1 MKWVKAR
8 LQDKDLSYA
17 LRPQIGKRSE
27 AYTVQCLLGLCCNII
42 ALLEPIDTLRQMEQA
57 GDFTARLALLE
68 DMKLMPFGAVWH
80 YHCLQQG
87 VPPDLN
93 WMQEV
98 CRYEED
104 ILAKRI

>member
-1 MKWVKAR
+1 MNWKPICQMNT
-8 LQDKDLSYA
+8 LL
-17 LRPQIGKRSE
+17 
-27 AYTVQCLLGLCCNII
+27 VQVLTLLI

>member
-1 MKWVKAR
+1 INRVAAWAIGTRNLLKA
-8 LQDKDLSYA
+8 
-17 LRPQIGKRSE
+17 
-27 AYTVQCLLGLCCNII
+27 LLI
-42 ALLEPIDTLRQMEQA
+42 ALLEPTDTLRQMEQE
-57 GDFTARLALLE
+57 GDFTGRLALLE
-68 DMKLMPFGAVWH
+68 DLKSMPYGAVWDA
-80 YHCLQQG
+80 HCLQQG